1 MAATFVW
8 VVWGDAFRYRIGSR
22 ERRSVGPVCIWSLNI
37 TMGERGL
44 PALHSAIPTKRNIND
59 NNFHFCPASDRPE
72 PLGLCYNSSY
82 FEILSQKTVYR
93 PRPSIVLS

>member
-1 MAATFVW
+1 M
-8 VVWGDAFRYRIGSR
+8 
-22 ERRSVGPVCIWSLNI
+22 GPVCIWSLNI

-59 NNFHFCPASDRPE
+59 NNFHFCPASDWPE